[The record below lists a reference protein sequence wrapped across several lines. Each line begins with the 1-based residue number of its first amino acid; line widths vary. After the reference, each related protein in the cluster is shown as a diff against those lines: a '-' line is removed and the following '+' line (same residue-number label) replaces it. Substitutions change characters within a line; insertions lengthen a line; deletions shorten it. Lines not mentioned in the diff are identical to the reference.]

1 MPRMPKYAGIQ
12 RVPAS
17 ELHAIIKP
25 WPFRGWAL
33 DVIGEIKP
41 TSSKG
46 YRYILVRI
54 YYFTKWIETIPLK
67 DVTQE
72 EVISFIQK
80 FIIYRFGIPE
90 TITTDQGSVF
100 TGRKMAKFA
109 EDTGFKLLTSTP
121 YYAQA
126 NGEALWACR
135 TSLKESTNTTPFRL
149 TFGHD
154 AVLPAEIL
162 LQSVRIQRQYEIP
175 VNHYWDMVID
185 ELTDLDEERL
195 TALEVLARQKER
207 VAKAYNKK
215 VKSKF
220 FAQGDLVWKV
230 ILPMDKKDRTLGKW
244 SPGWEGPWQIL
255 RVFSNNAYEIEE
267 LNEDRRILRIN
278 GKYLKK
284 YKPTLQEIKIIQE

>member
-1 MPRMPKYAGIQ
+1 MLKDCIEFAKGCQGCQKYVEIQ

-25 WPFRGWAL
+25 WPFRGWAV

-46 YRYILVRI
+46 YKYILVGI
-54 YYFTKWIETIPLK
+54 DYFTKWIEAIPLK
-67 DVTQE
+67 DVTQD

-80 FIIYRFGIPE
+80 SIIYRFGIPE

-109 EDTGFKLLTSTP
+109 EDIGFKLLTSTQ

-126 NGEALWACR
+126 N
-135 TSLKESTNTTPFRL
+135 
-149 TFGHD
+149 
-154 AVLPAEIL
+154 VEIL
-162 LQSVRIQRQYEIP
+162 LQSTRIQRQCEIP
-175 VNHYWDMVID
+175 VNHYWNMVMD
-185 ELTDLDEERL
+185 ELIDLDEERL

-215 VKSKF
+215 VKSKIF
-220 FAQGDLVWKV
+220 TQGDLVWKV
-230 ILPMDKKDRTLGKW
+230 ILPMDRKDRTLGKW
-244 SPGWEGPWQIL
+244 SPSWEGPWQIL

-267 LNEDRRILRIN
+267 LNEDQRILRIN

-284 YKPTLQEIKIIQE
+284 YKPTLQEIKIMQE